1 MDASG
6 NMPLLWSGWRSKW
19 DGRGGH
25 QDWTIIAPAIFC
37 IYIGIPGGDDL
48 CREIRLEVAERD
60 PERVD
65 EHGTQTKQGPLLD
78 LQSACVDGER
88 LRNVAT

>member
-1 MDASG
+1 MV
-6 NMPLLWSGWRSKW
+6 M
-19 DGRGGH
+19 
-25 QDWTIIAPAIFC
+25 
-37 IYIGIPGGDDL
+37 IYA
-48 CREIRLEVAERD
+48 EIRLGVAERD